1 MIGVPEPSIS
11 LLRKVQ
17 GAQRLPTAPMGASD
31 TGRPQPAETPMSS
44 SNSAYSTDS
53 GGLSAAG
60 FGTSPISQ
68 NPGDHVARLIQRISP
83 GRNTPKMA
91 EEYQGG

>member
-1 MIGVPEPSIS
+1 MYGVPEPSLS

-17 GAQRLPTAPMGASD
+17 SSQRPPVAPMGVSD

-44 SNSAYSTDS
+44 SNSVYSADS

-60 FGTSPISQ
+60 FGTSPLSQ

-83 GRNTPKMA
+83 GRNTHKMA
-91 EEYQGG
+91 EGHQGG